1 MKHCT
6 NVPAHNHN
14 VANITFIMPFLYLLH
29 LMTAC
34 RCISY
39 VCACTH
45 YLIIKAG
52 VLNVPVYL
60 AKRSNK
66 KFKTLHKI
74 WYVKLTRRLI
84 SFLIRTPL
92 RKSIVKWVD
101 FNISIPQNQGCIIVT
116 CHTPWKRLITNWC
129 VEKKF
134 GLVIG
139 GGNWSDNRRV
149 IQRQGLGISELR
161 QLVKHLQSKGRVITN
176 ADVFNSLNNC
186 PVKFLGNDCN
196 VSLFSERLAVLA
208 KVPLLTIIPKL
219 SATAIEFTSGPQFP
233 MLDLKC
239 ECVSIT
245 QQIISFF
252 EKEIENDPTIWSTYV
267 K

>member
-1 MKHCT
+1 
-6 NVPAHNHN
+6 
-14 VANITFIMPFLYLLH
+14 MPFLYLLH
-29 LMTAC
+29 LMAVC

-39 VCACTH
+39 LCACLH
-45 YLIIKAG
+45 YIIIKVG
-52 VLNVPVYL
+52 VFNVPVYL

-66 KFKTLHKI
+66 KIKTLHKI
-74 WYVKLTRRLI
+74 WYVKLTRRMI

-92 RKSIVKWVD
+92 RKSIVRWVN

-129 VEKKF
+129 VEQKF

-139 GGNWSDNRRV
+139 GGSWSDRRRG
-149 IQRQGLGISELR
+149 IQKQGAGISELR
-161 QLVKHLQSKGRVITN
+161 HLVKHLQSKGRVITN
-176 ADVFNSLNNC
+176 ADVFNNLNNC
-186 PVKFLGNDCN
+186 QVKFLGNNCN

-208 KVPLLTIIPKL
+208 KVPLITVIPRL
-219 SATAIEFTSGPQFP
+219 SETTIEFTSGPQFP
-233 MLDLKC
+233 MHDLTC
-239 ECVSIT
+239 GCVAIT